1 MIKSS
6 SFELLFS
13 QFSNSTDKALW
24 VLDETPPENSPA
36 ATANIEVISNR
47 YDVVALMQSLGYS
60 AHFSDFAFEQ
70 LQANSYSRIFYRISK
85 EKALAHHIINS
96 AQNLLT
102 VDGQLIISGAK
113 QEGIK
118 GYIERAA
125 TLYEH
130 LETFKADKQH
140 WAACFKQAGLFNR
153 ALDDKEYTHLRAIGE
168 AAGQQNP
175 TEFHS
180 KPGVFGWN
188 KIDAGSQLLLEHLA
202 DVYLHR
208 DKPKNLL
215 DIGCGYGYLCV
226 SAAKMYQCSVTAT
239 DNNAA
244 AINACSFNL
253 IQHKVEHKVIATNC
267 TAGITE
273 QFDLILCN
281 PPFHTGFQVENDLTE
296 QFLLAAKARLRHNG
310 VAVFVV
316 NLHIPLE
323 RKAKNIFNII
333 KTLSDDRNFKIVLL
347 SQ

>member
-13 QFSNSTDKALW
+13 QFSGTTDKVLW
-24 VLDETPPENSPA
+24 VLDENPPANCPA

-47 YDVVALMQSLGYS
+47 YDVVQLMQSLGYS
-60 AHFSDFAFEQ
+60 AHFSDFQFQ
-70 LQANSYSRIFYRISK
+70 QFQASSFSRIFYRISK

-96 AQNLLT
+96 AQRLLT
-102 VDGQLIISGAK
+102 ADGLLLISGAK

-118 GYIERAA
+118 GYIKR
-125 TLYEH
+125 TGDLYEQ

-140 WAACFKQAGLFNR
+140 WAASFKKAESLNQT
-153 ALDDKEYTHLRAIGE
+153 LDDKEYAHLRQITASAE
-168 AAGQQNP
+168 ELNP
-175 TEFHS
+175 IKFHS

-188 KIDAGSQLLLEHLA
+188 KIDAGSKLLISHLA
-202 DVYLHR
+202 DVYLER
-208 DKPKNLL
+208 EKPETLL
-215 DIGCGYGYLCV
+215 DIGCGYGYLSV

-244 AINACSFNL
+244 AVNACSYNL
-253 IQHKVEHKVIATNC
+253 QQHNIEHQVIATNC

-273 QFDLILCN
+273 QFDLVLCN

-296 QFLLAAKARLRHNG
+296 QFLRAARQRLKLNG
-310 VAVFVV
+310 VAIFVV

-323 RKAKNIFNII
+323 RKAKNIFKLIETI
-333 KTLSDDRNFKIVLL
+333 SDDRNFKIVLL
-347 SQ
+347 SH